1 MRLVLALLLLPLAA
15 QAQDAACP
23 AAPDNSARVA
33 ELLQSLSTA
42 GDPAEAGLLSDQLWR
57 IWTAAPD
64 AEAQR
69 MLDLGMALRQQYNLA
84 GSRDMLSDL
93 IAYCPDYAEGYN
105 QRAFSAFLAQD
116 YAAALTDL
124 DAALAIT
131 PDHVAALSGKA
142 LTLIGLQRDDEAQ
155 VVLREAVRLNPWLSE
170 RALLRDPPGQDI

>member
-1 MRLVLALLLLPLAA
+1 MLC
-15 QAQDAACP
+15 DAACP